1 MSLVCK
7 ECGDEIEIKKY
18 DKGMSCFTC
27 KYHIKKNDKSY
38 CEDAFGFEVNLI
50 KTIKYELNAE
60 LKNE

>member
-27 KYHIKKNDKSY
+27 KYHIKKMI
-38 CEDAFGFEVNLI
+38 NLI
-50 KTIKYELNAE
+50 VKMLLNSK
-60 LKNE
+60 LIQSKL